1 MEQWYIFGGR
11 ESWFLSLLKCLFNN
25 GSFGGQHSKYQGPN
39 EIDQGDKGKYHQNV
53 FGYNLMIVVLI

>member
-1 MEQWYIFGGR
+1 MAQWYIFWGW

-25 GSFGGQHSKYQGPN
+25 GSFGGQHSKYQGLN

-53 FGYNLMIVVLI
+53 FRYNLMIVV